1 MSSGL
6 SLPHEDYP
14 LGPALKNYQEYT
26 QIAEEHPF
34 SPESSLGDPTEP
46 HVLTATNEGEVIVA
60 RALAHNKLL
69 YVEDRRFG
77 GLARQINSLLDQ
89 YRAMVLFVED
99 DSPQET
105 LEHFV
110 LDEYKL
116 IRSWNLE
123 CNSSPLRN
131 PQYCVP
137 EEAAYYPLRSAAL
150 YAGAIIESLAST
162 IREDGDPALERNRN
176 NVSINPAL
184 LAQAT
189 DDEHGCNCDS
199 LGADENYDYDYSLGS
214 GYGIPPLYQ
223 ETGYTNYLAQNSF
236 DSRGD
241 YLTSF
246 AQENHTLNDEDWLDP
261 KREGEHVKPQADE
274 EDQDSSSD
282 EDDQHPLIELDD
294 QGTPADQKGQ
304 GTQADRKDQDTQADE
319 DDEDSEAD
327 GNTKA
332 PPKNKA
338 PRKKKTGAKHHFIR
352 DSPSINLHM
361 PDPNSKPKTPVE
373 FTIVELMTFIPQC
386 HRAPWMIDRIV
397 WNDVSL
403 SSLGHMIKAHRANET
418 NVMDNALL
426 TSMQGEM
433 RAKLGLA
440 KPRDWKPKH
449 HNKWLKKPVNWNP
462 KSISMAGYEIPLK
475 ANPKKQRK
483 ATSGVMVGEDP
494 IMFYRLAF
502 NVRHWPDGFDA
513 LNLTRC
519 VKYVLDH
526 IGECDHLLFPNDY
539 FVVLEVV
546 GRQEPVPRNAD
557 KLCSN
562 RWSGRE
568 ACKRSSNQ
576 DPVWQL
582 ECDNFLQQYG
592 RLVGTLPAQPG
603 SPVEIQAPGQQPIVW
618 ARVPTSNV
626 ATAIRSAIRQAQI
639 RALQLAAQ
647 ASAATHVQAAPSA
660 QDPTTSH
667 APGQAPV
674 NTQAPANAQL
684 PGASQG
690 LGQARNGGNAYTS
703 ADLGSTTVWRPSLL
717 RTRPNWNGFPAPNHV
732 TNHFSIGTFQHH
744 AHFQQ
749 NAHFGPVAP
758 GFGGFQQGYGGHT
771 AAASGPSSSGP
782 LHGST
787 MGNATNYIRSPNE
800 AMPHNVAPRGSPL
813 ASVPQGNLMYNRNP
827 NSGPSNGGRGGLTQ
841 RSTPSGAIF
850 NGGHPGFTQPST
862 PPRNF
867 SQRTNTENYDNGKG
881 KGKRRA
887 DDDVPPRP
895 PPSRGGSTKE

>member
-1 MSSGL
+1 MSSEIF
-6 SLPHEDYP
+6 LPHEDYP
-14 LGPALKNYQEYT
+14 LGPAMKNYQEYT
-26 QIAEEHPF
+26 QIAKDIPF
-34 SPESSLGDPTEP
+34 SPESSLGDPGEP
-46 HVLTATNEGEVIVA
+46 
-60 RALAHNKLL
+60 RALKTYEEAMVIIDRAFQHSQLL
-69 YVEDRRFG
+69 YGLVSST
-77 GLARQINSLLDQ
+77 LARRIDDFLNDFRLKVIFVEYDQSPKDPQELLD
-89 YRAMVLFVED
+89 LFVA
-99 DSPQET
+99 QEYT
-105 LEHFV
+105 
-110 LDEYKL
+110 L
-116 IRSWNLE
+116 IRLWNFE
-123 CNSSPLRN
+123 CENNLLSEPD
-131 PQYCVP
+131 Q
-137 EEAAYYPLRSAAL
+137 AYYVTQDPANYPLRSAAL
-150 YAGAIIESLAST
+150 YAGAIIESFAST
-162 IREDGDPALERNRN
+162 VRRDGDPALERNRN
-176 NVSINPAL
+176 NVSIDPAL

-189 DDEHGCNCDS
+189 DDEHGCNCDPH
-199 LGADENYDYDYSLGS
+199 GADENYDYDHSLVS
-214 GYGIPPLYQ
+214 GYGIPPPHQ

-236 DSRGD
+236 DSPDD

-246 AQENHTLNDEDWLDP
+246 AQENHTLNDENWLDP
-261 KREGEHVKPQADE
+261 KREGEHVKPQANE
-274 EDQDSSSD
+274 EDQDTSSD
-282 EDDQHPLIELDD
+282 EGDQDLLIDLDD
-294 QGTPADQKGQ
+294 Q
-304 GTQADRKDQDTQADE
+304 GTQADRKDQDSQADE

-327 GNTKA
+327 RNTKA

-338 PRKKKTGAKHHFIR
+338 PPKIKAPRRKKTGAKHHFIR

-386 HRAPWMIDRIV
+386 HRAPWMINRIV

-403 SSLGHMIKAHRANET
+403 SSLGHMTKAHRANET

-449 HNKWLKKPVNWNP
+449 HNKWLKKPANWNP

-483 ATSGVMVGEDP
+483 TTSGAMVGEDP

-502 NVRHWPDGFDA
+502 NVRHWPVGFDA

-526 IGECDHLLFPNDY
+526 IGQCDHLLFPNDY

-546 GRQEPVPRNAD
+546 GRQKPVPLNAD

-592 RLVGTLPAQPG
+592 RLVGTLPAQSG
-603 SPVEIQAPGQQPIVW
+603 SLVEVQAPGQQPIVR

-626 ATAIRSAIRQAQI
+626 ATAIHSAIRQAQI

-660 QDPTTSH
+660 QGPTTSH

-703 ADLGSTTVWRPSLL
+703 API
-717 RTRPNWNGFPAPNHV
+717 NV
-732 TNHFSIGTFQHH
+732 TNHFSIGTFHH
-744 AHFQQ
+744 

-758 GFGGFQQGYGGHT
+758 GVGSIQQVYGHT

-782 LHGST
+782 LHGFEISH
-787 MGNATNYIRSPNE
+787 ATNYDRFLNQVM
-800 AMPHNVAPRGSPL
+800 ARNGVPRGSPL

-827 NSGPSNGGRGGLTQ
+827 NSGPSMTASSGPSNGGRGGTTQ
-841 RSTPSGAIF
+841 RSTPAGAMF

-867 SQRTNTENYDNGKG
+867 SQRTNTENNDNGKG

-895 PPSRGGSTKE
+895 PPSRGGSTKD